1 MIELPFAID
10 DEALFP
16 FPAIAGSLASA
27 RNVVRGY
34 LTAHHLAHMEMDLL
48 IAVGEVMQNI
58 IRYGFEG
65 GDEKGRFAIGITVI
79 DQHILVTLK
88 DNAPPSDPASWS
100 SAERK
105 PEEGGHGL
113 ALVHQIAEKAH
124 FMALEDGNQAQLL
137 FAVCA
142 K

>member
-1 MIELPFAID
+1 MIDLPYAID

-16 FPAIAGSLASA
+16 FPAVAASLASA

-34 LTAHHLAHMEMDLL
+34 LAAHNLAHMEMDLL

-58 IRYGFEG
+58 IRYGFAG
-65 GDEKGRFAIGITVI
+65 GDEKGRFAIGIAAL
-79 DQHILVTLK
+79 DRHILVTLK
-88 DNAPPSDPASWS
+88 DDATPSDPASWS

-113 ALVHQIAEKAH
+113 ALVHQIAESAH
-124 FMALEDGNQAQLL
+124 FMALEKGNQAQLL
-137 FAVCA
+137 FAVRA